1 MDFYD
6 RIKSLTKEAGITIEG
21 MLDNAFE
28 RDDPDKLTLG
38 SYNTLRRRGNL
49 PRANQAHK
57 IAAALGV
64 SVEYLITGAEP
75 NTSKPDTA
83 PIIAHL
89 EAALD
94 DLKRL

>member
-6 RIKSLTKEAGITIEG
+6 RIKNLVKEAGSTIEG
-21 MLDNAFE
+21 MLDTAFE
-28 RDDPDKLTLG
+28 KNDPDKLTLG

-57 IAAALGV
+57 IASTLGV
-64 SVEYLITGAEP
+64 SVEYLVTGAEP
-75 NTSKPDTA
+75 GKLDTA